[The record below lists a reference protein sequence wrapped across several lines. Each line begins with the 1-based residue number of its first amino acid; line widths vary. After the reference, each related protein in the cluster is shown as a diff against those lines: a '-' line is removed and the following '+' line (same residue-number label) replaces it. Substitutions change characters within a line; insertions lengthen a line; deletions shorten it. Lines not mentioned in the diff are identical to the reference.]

1 MNGTPSHV
9 IIVGAGHAGGSA
21 AAFLRQFGWKAPI
34 TLIGEESA
42 LPYQR
47 PPLSKALLK
56 GEATEASLLLRPAKF
71 YADQNITVR
80 LGTRAV
86 GIDRQQR
93 TVTLENGEAL
103 AYSHLIVAT
112 GAGARRMS
120 HIQDIEGVLYL
131 RTSADAE
138 RIRQTLQPGA
148 TLVVVGGGYVG
159 LEVAATARRLG
170 LNVVVIEREPRLLAR
185 VASQPFAKFIE
196 SYFRTQGV
204 QIELGCTIESFE
216 SHDGKMTGVRL
227 SNGRQIT
234 CTAALIG
241 IGANPNDELM
251 RAAGILCG
259 NGVTVDQSARTSDES
274 IFAIGDCTNRPLPLY
289 GTCGR
294 LESVPNALEQAK
306 QAASAICQRPL
317 PKPEVPWFWSDQFD
331 LRIQIAGLRLEQT
344 ESVIRGDPDRAR
356 FAVFHLAGDNTV
368 RAVEA
373 INASVEFMAGKQ
385 LIAQGKRVARDR
397 LSNATLPMQEIAA

>member
-1 MNGTPSHV
+1 MDARTPHV
-9 IIVGAGHAGGSA
+9 VVIGAGHAGGSA
-21 AAFLRQFGWKAPI
+21 VAFLRQYGWKAPI
-34 TLIGEESA
+34 TLIGDEKV

-47 PPLSKALLK
+47 PPLSKAWLK
-56 GEATEASLLLRPAKF
+56 GETTEANLLLRPAKF
-71 YADQNITVR
+71 YTDQTIDLR
-80 LGTRAV
+80 LGMRAL

-93 TVTLENGEAL
+93 TVMLEDGTTLT
-103 AYSHLIVAT
+103 YSHLILAT
-112 GAGARRMS
+112 GAGARRLPGI
-120 HIQDIEGVLYL
+120 HDISGVLYL
-131 RTSADAE
+131 RTIADAE
-138 RIRQTLQPGA
+138 RIRQTLQPGS
-148 TLVVVGGGYVG
+148 TLVIVGGGYVG
-159 LEVAATARRLG
+159 LEVAATAKLLG
-170 LNVVVIEREPRLLAR
+170 LKVIVVEREPRLLAR

-196 SYFRTQGV
+196 GFFRAKGI

-216 SHDGKMTGVRL
+216 SDNGQLTGVRL
-227 SNGRQIT
+227 SNGT
-234 CTAALIG
+234 HVPCAAALVG

-251 RAAGILCG
+251 RAADILCG

-306 QAASAICQRPL
+306 QAASAICGRPL

-331 LRIQIAGLRLEQT
+331 LRIQIAGLRLDNT
-344 ESVIRGDPDRAR
+344 ESVVRGDLNSGR
-356 FAVFHLAGDNTV
+356 FAVFHLDSSNAV

-373 INASVEFMAGKQ
+373 INASAEFMAGKQ

-397 LSNATLPMQEIAA
+397 LSNLTLPMQEIAA

>member
-1 MNGTPSHV
+1 MDARTPHV
-9 IIVGAGHAGGSA
+9 VVIGAGHAGGSA
-21 AAFLRQFGWKAPI
+21 VAFLRQYGWKSPI
-34 TLIGEESA
+34 TLIGDEKV

-47 PPLSKALLK
+47 PPLSKAWLK
-56 GEATEASLLLRPAKF
+56 SETTEANLLLRPEKF
-71 YADQNITVR
+71 YADQNIDLR
-80 LGTRAV
+80 LGTRAI

-93 TVTLENGEAL
+93 VVTLEDGATL
-103 AYSHLIVAT
+103 AYSHLILAT
-112 GAGARRMS
+112 GAGARRLPGV
-120 HIQDIEGVLYL
+120 HDISGVLYL
-131 RTSADAE
+131 RTIADAE
-138 RIRQTLQPGA
+138 RIRQTLQPGS

-159 LEVAATARRLG
+159 LEVAATAKLLG
-170 LNVVVIEREPRLLAR
+170 LNVIVVERETRLLAR

-196 SYFRTQGV
+196 GYFRAKGI
-204 QIELGCTIESFE
+204 QIELGSTIESFE
-216 SHDGKMTGVRL
+216 SNDGRLTSVRL
-227 SNGRQIT
+227 SNGT
-234 CTAALIG
+234 HVSCAAALIG

-251 RAAGILCG
+251 RAADILCG

-306 QAASAICQRPL
+306 QAASAISGRPL

-331 LRIQIAGLRLEQT
+331 LRIQIAGLRLEST
-344 ESVIRGDPDRAR
+344 ESVIRGDLNSGR
-356 FAVFHLAGDNTV
+356 FAVFHLDSNNTV

-373 INASVEFMAGKQ
+373 INASAEFMAGKQ

-397 LSNATLPMQEIAA
+397 LSNPTLPMQEIAA